1 MFDLVYFVFG
11 MKGDDRELKSFSTR
25 RLRPFV
31 DGTEVG
37 MSDAVVVRTGRG
49 SDIFFG
55 QKRICWRVALGGRA
69 AQIFVMFE
77 SEATIRVGPRAFV
90 EKEVGEVC
98 PSPLVLLVRSLD
110 SLNRQFGRNTG
121 SLKLGKDLELTRSVK
136 TMPKCIVDATV
147 RTTVLALVLGYG
159 PGNNNPPTDVCHLS
173 LVGLVYSFLLWTIQS
188 VTLLC
193 LETGPLFH
201 CQLPLKYLVESF
213 YSEHEQRDPVPR
225 SKAKMG
231 SIESIRIIG
240 SQPDT

>member
-1 MFDLVYFVFG
+1 MFDLFYFVFG

-98 PSPLVLLVRSLD
+98 SLPSCV
-110 SLNRQFGRNTG
+110 
-121 SLKLGKDLELTRSVK
+121 TRTLSRF
-136 TMPKCIVDATV
+136 IESTV
-147 RTTVLALVLGYG
+147 RQKHGFIETWQRLGAD
-159 PGNNNPPTDVCHLS
+159 P
-173 LVGLVYSFLLWTIQS
+173 
-188 VTLLC
+188 LC
-193 LETGPLFH
+193 
-201 CQLPLKYLVESF
+201 
-213 YSEHEQRDPVPR
+213 
-225 SKAKMG
+225 
-231 SIESIRIIG
+231 
-240 SQPDT
+240 